1 MTRAL
6 HPLRVALIGYGYAGR
21 VFHAPLIGA
30 VKGLSLDFVASR
42 DPAKVHA
49 DLPGVEVID
58 TPLRAATDPRADLVV
73 IASPNDSHA
82 PLARAALRAGRN
94 VVVDK
99 PFTLSLADARELGSI
114 AEENGRLLSVFQN
127 RRWDT
132 DFLALRAAIDEG
144 LIGELTHLESR
155 FERFRPEIRE
165 RWREQAGPGSG
176 VLWDLAPHLIDQ
188 ALLLLGRPDFVSAS
202 TAAQRAGAKTDDWAH
217 VVLGFGER
225 RAVLQ
230 LGMLAAG
237 GSMRFLAHGTR
248 GSVVKPAPDP
258 QEAQLLAGVRPGDA
272 QWGVDEDDVL
282 FHDGSQP
289 ARRIPAPRGDQSSY
303 YAAIR
308 DALLGHGDNP
318 VPPDQAIDI
327 MAVLE
332 AAVMSAQ
339 ENRAV
344 TPDFARPPVG

>member
-1 MTRAL
+1 MTRTQ

-21 VFHAPLIGA
+21 VFHAPLIRS
-30 VKGLSLDFVASR
+30 VQDLSLDFVASL
-42 DPAKVHA
+42 DAAKVHA

-58 TPLRAATDPRADLVV
+58 DPLHAATDPRADLVV
-73 IASPNDSHA
+73 IATPNDTHA

-99 PFTLSLADARELGSI
+99 PFTLSLADARELAVL
-114 AEENGRLLSVFQN
+114 AEETGCLLSVFQN

-132 DFLALRAAIDEG
+132 DFLAVRDAIAQD
-144 LIGELTHLESR
+144 LIGEPMHVESR
-155 FERFRPEIRE
+155 LERFRPEVRE

-188 ALLLLGRPDFVSAS
+188 VLQLLGHPDFVQAA
-202 TAAQRAGAKTDDWAH
+202 TAAQRPGAQTDDWAH

-225 RAVLQ
+225 RAILQ

-237 GSMRFLAHGTR
+237 GGARFLVHGTR
-248 GSVVKPAPDP
+248 GSLAKMRPDP
-258 QEAQLLAGVRPGDA
+258 QEAQLLAGTRPGDA
-272 QWGVDEDDVL
+272 GWGMDTDDLQV
-282 FHDGSQP
+282 FGGDGTVEYRSV
-289 ARRIPAPRGDQSSY
+289 PRGDQARY
-303 YAAIR
+303 YAGIR
-308 DALLGHGDNP
+308 DALRGCGDNP
-318 VPPDQAIDI
+318 VTPAQAVAV

-332 AAVMSAQ
+332 AAVVSAR

-344 TPDFARPPVG
+344 VPAPGL